1 MPTHLRRADPI
12 RRLLRA
18 TLAVAGGIVLALVT
32 VAGSYAY
39 LSRTTAVSGGTI
51 TAGSAGFT
59 ISTASAVALTGLY
72 PGATAYGSYTLTN
85 TGDVP
90 LGLTVSSFTVT
101 PTSGFA
107 SAVVIDL
114 AVHPAGTTCA
124 TAAYGQVTRTGS
136 ATTGTLAG
144 PLPSR
149 DRYTPGAATPSRT
162 LCVRATLPAD
172 APDGAKATSGSFAV
186 VIRGVQP

>member
-39 LSRTTAVSGGTI
+39 LSASTTVPGGTI
-51 TAGSAGFT
+51 SAGSANFT
-59 ISTASAVALTGLY
+59 ISTGSAVALTGLY
-72 PGATAYGSYTLTN
+72 PGATTYGSYTLTN

-90 LGLTVSSFTVT
+90 LGLSVTTFTVT
-101 PTSGFA
+101 PATVFA

-114 AVHPAGTTCA
+114 AMHPAGTTCA
-124 TAAYGQVTRTGS
+124 SAAYSQVSHTGS
-136 ATTGTLAG
+136 ATTGALAG

-162 LCVRATLPAD
+162 LCVRATLPAN

-186 VIRGVQP
+186 VIRGVQS

>member
-18 TLAVAGGIVLALVT
+18 TLAVAGGVALALVT

-39 LSRTTAVSGGTI
+39 LSRTTTVPGGTI

-59 ISTASAVALTGLY
+59 ISTGSAVALTGLY
-72 PGATAYGSYTLTN
+72 PGATQYGTYTLTN
-85 TGDVP
+85 TGDVS
-90 LGLTVSSFTVT
+90 LALSISSFDVT
-101 PTSGFA
+101 PTSAFA

-114 AVHPAGTTCA
+114 AVHPAGSTCA
-124 TAAYGQVTRTGS
+124 SAAYTQVSRTGS
-136 ATTGTLAG
+136 TTTGTLAG

-149 DRYTPGAATPSRT
+149 DRYTPGSASPTRT
-162 LCVRATLPAD
+162 LCVRASLPVN
-172 APDGAKATSGSFAV
+172 APDGAKATSGSYAV